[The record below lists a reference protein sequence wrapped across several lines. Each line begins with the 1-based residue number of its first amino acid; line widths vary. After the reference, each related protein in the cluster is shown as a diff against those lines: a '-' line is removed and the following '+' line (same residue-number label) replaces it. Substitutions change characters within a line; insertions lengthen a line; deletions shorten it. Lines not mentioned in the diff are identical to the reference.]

1 VILHRLRHTFS
12 MDLQGRSA
20 RFRGCAKRTK
30 RPSAEI
36 VFAVCRRIVDLPRQS
51 IAQVDAEYPSAE
63 RSKAETLV
71 LELLL
76 LKKRDG

>member
-1 VILHRLRHTFS
+1 
-12 MDLQGRSA
+12 MG
-20 RFRGCAKRTK
+20 
-30 RPSAEI
+30 
-36 VFAVCRRIVDLPRQS
+36 